1 MLKKHNTTPT
11 VSTFSFQMNDK
22 TGINL
27 RALSIDNEPW
37 FVAKDICDALGL
49 NHTATALKKLDDFE
63 KRVSGTHFGRGR
75 RPIIVNESGL
85 YKLIM
90 RSDKPEAQS
99 FQKWVTQAVL
109 PAIRK
114 DGMYVKGEEKVVT
127 GEMSMEE
134 MTLKVLEGLQSKV
147 SRLTA
152 EKNALTEDVTRKQFV
167 IEEMHD
173 QVGALSEDNA
183 ALEAVKAEMEPMVE
197 GFQHFLSVD
206 GTYNKEAVAK
216 ILGFPSA
223 IKLNRWLSYMGIQS
237 ARKTWKGGREH
248 IKYWYLRAGWVK
260 RNDLFKTKTSTDVV
274 RGTQVHI

>member
-1 MLKKHNTTPT
+1 
-11 VSTFSFQMNDK
+11 MNDK

-49 NHTATALKKLDDFE
+49 SNPSNSLKGLDNSEKHTSA
-63 KRVSGTHFGRGR
+63 VGFGRGR
-75 RPIIVNESGL
+75 RPLLINESGL

-114 DGMYVKGEEKVVT
+114 DGMYVKGEEKVLT

-147 SRLTA
+147 SRLAA
-152 EKNALTEDVTRKQFV
+152 EKDALTEDVTRKQFV

-173 QVGALSEDNA
+173 QVGALAEDNA

-223 IKLNRWLSYMGIQS
+223 IIASE
-237 ARKTWKGGREH
+237 A
-248 IKYWYLRAGWVK
+248 
-260 RNDLFKTKTSTDVV
+260 DLTIRTKQQGKKISSKSHN
-274 RGTQVHI
+274 QN